1 MLTAI
6 ELHHIRTGVS
16 FLSMY
21 SDDLQG
27 DAFDHHNDTFVYIY
41 IGAYGWMNG
50 EKKAH
55 AKRYHLYNHFVLYP
69 LFFSPSASFSPSS
82 TFLRIKNKR
91 TCTSSSSSS
100 SSSSSTKRT
109 RKKAEERMSAHAYV
123 CVYIYTRLNFDRT
136 DIYII
141 GYMDD
146 WIREKQRFYL
156 IDMFVGFD
164 EIHTQFTQRRL
175 TRIAICG
182 HCWHHPV
189 SYRYLDDISS
199 LEEYFNSIS
208 VDMAFERRK
217 RVAFFSL
224 SQRKERNAKTRRHTR
239 EIQMSDCSDCLGK
252 TIVAS
257 EYCE

>member
-6 ELHHIRTGVS
+6 ELHHIHIGVS

-27 DAFDHHNDTFVYIY
+27 DAFDHHNHTFGYTY
-41 IGAYGWMNG
+41 IGTYGWM
-50 EKKAH
+50 EKRKH
-55 AKRYHLYNHFVLYP
+55 TQKDIIVIIILFYI
-69 LFFSPSASFSPSS
+69 LFFFSLSISS
-82 TFLRIKNKR
+82 FLRIKNKR
-91 TCTSSSSSS
+91 TCTSSSSSAS
-100 SSSSSTKRT
+100 SAKRT
-109 RKKAEERMSAHAYV
+109 RKKAGERMSAHAYV
-123 CVYIYTRLNFDRT
+123 CMYVYIYIRLNFDRT

-146 WIREKQRFYL
+146 WIRAKQRFYL

-164 EIHTQFTQRRL
+164 EIHTEFTQRRL

-182 HCWHHPV
+182 HCWHHGV

-217 RVAFFSL
+217 RFALFLLCQDTSTY
-224 SQRKERNAKTRRHTR
+224 QRDTDVRLFWLLAKDDSCTRILWVKH
-239 EIQMSDCSDCLGK
+239 EK
-252 TIVAS
+252 
-257 EYCE
+257 